1 MQPSFEGVNIL
12 FPGRPDW
19 TGWAAH
25 GGEAPFSA
33 SVLDFLGALS
43 NRLLKDPGVRAF
55 PDVATFAFFC
65 RRGNLTKLMEAHGT
79 DARRLGRGILFHIA
93 PSNVPIN
100 FAYSLVAGLLSGNRN
115 IVRVSSKPFAQ
126 VDVVVQAL
134 AALAEEH
141 PAVSG
146 RIALVRYDRTNAA
159 TAEFSRLCDVRIIWG
174 GDETIEQIRRNPLSP
189 RAFDLTFADRYSLAV
204 IDAARLLE
212 QMNLRN
218 VAEGFYNDTYLFDQ
232 NACSA
237 PHLVVWLGEAPAVTE
252 ARERFW
258 RELTAVV
265 TAKYEFQPAMAVRKL
280 AAFYTQAASM
290 PIQRVGGPSN
300 ALWRVTM
307 PTMAPGI
314 EDYRCI
320 GGYFTE
326 YLAGSLDEIA
336 PIVTRRY
343 QTLAYFGVDRE
354 ALENLVARHSLPG
367 IDRIV
372 PFGSTTEFSLTWDGY
387 DLIQTLTR
395 KVSLL

>member
-12 FPGRPDW
+12 FPGQPNW
-19 TGWAAH
+19 TGWAAC
-25 GGEAPFSA
+25 GGEPPFSA
-33 SVLDFLGALS
+33 AVVDFLGVLS
-43 NRLLKDPGVRAF
+43 NRLLKDPAVRAF

-65 RRGNLTKLMEAHGT
+65 RRGNLTKLREEYGR

-115 IVRVSSKPFAQ
+115 IVRVSSEPFVQ
-126 VDVVVQAL
+126 VDLVLQAL
-134 AALAEEH
+134 AALADEH
-141 PAVSG
+141 PAVAG
-146 RIALVRYDRTNAA
+146 RIAIVRYDRANAA
-159 TAEFSRLCDVRIIWG
+159 TAEFSRRCDVRIIWG
-174 GDETIEQIRRNPLSP
+174 GDETIEQIRRNSLSP

-204 IDAARLLE
+204 IDAPRLLE
-212 QMNLRN
+212 QMELRN

-237 PHLVVWLGEAPAVTE
+237 PHLVVWLGGETAVVE

-258 RELTAVV
+258 RELTAVLK
-265 TAKYEFQPAMAVRKL
+265 AKYEFQPAMAVRKL
-280 AAFYTQAASM
+280 AAFYTQATAM
-290 PIQRVGGPSN
+290 PIQRVGGKSN
-300 ALWRVTM
+300 ALWRVTI
-307 PTMAPGI
+307 PTLAPGI
-314 EDYRCI
+314 ENYRCI
-320 GGYFTE
+320 GGYYTE

-354 ALENLVARHSLPG
+354 ALGNFVSRHSLPG

-372 PFGSTTEFSLTWDGY
+372 PFGSTTEFSLNWDGY

>member
-12 FPGRPDW
+12 FPGQPDW

-25 GGEAPFSA
+25 GGEPPFSA
-33 SVLDFLGALS
+33 AVVDFLGALS
-43 NRLLKDPGVRAF
+43 NRLLKDPAVRAF

-65 RRGNLTKLMEAHGT
+65 RRAHLTKLMEAYGT
-79 DARRLGRGILFHIA
+79 DERRLGRGILFHIA

-115 IVRVSSKPFAQ
+115 IVRVSSKPFSQ
-126 VDVVVQAL
+126 VDLVVQAL
-134 AALAEEH
+134 AALADVH
-141 PAVSG
+141 PAVVG
-146 RIALVRYDRTNAA
+146 RIALVRYDRANAA
-159 TAEFSRLCDVRIIWG
+159 TAEFSRMCDVRIIWG

-212 QMNLRN
+212 QKDLRN

-314 EDYRCI
+314 ENYRCI